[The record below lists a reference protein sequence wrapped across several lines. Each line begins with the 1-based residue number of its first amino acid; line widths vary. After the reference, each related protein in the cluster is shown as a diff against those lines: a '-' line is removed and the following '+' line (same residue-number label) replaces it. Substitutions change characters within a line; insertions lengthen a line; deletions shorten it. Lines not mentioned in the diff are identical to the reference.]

1 MAAVA
6 SAVVVHE
13 GGKPAVSAVVVTLDV
28 EGVVMVVMVTVR
40 VDVGAMSVVAVDVDV
55 RMAAVVEEIAEKA
68 HRVVFLPNSFVVEF
82 RLQGDCKTDAN
93 RKARHV
99 ARM

>member
-1 MAAVA
+1 
-6 SAVVVHE
+6 
-13 GGKPAVSAVVVTLDV
+13 
-28 EGVVMVVMVTVR
+28 
-40 VDVGAMSVVAVDVDV
+40 MSVVAVDVDV